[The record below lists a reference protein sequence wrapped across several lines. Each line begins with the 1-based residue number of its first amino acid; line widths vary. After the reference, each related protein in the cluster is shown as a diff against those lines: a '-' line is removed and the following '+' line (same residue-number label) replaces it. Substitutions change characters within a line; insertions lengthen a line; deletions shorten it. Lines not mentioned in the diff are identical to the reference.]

1 MTAVTPLDSIH
12 RKGIFGDHYKKNE
25 KDLLQISEVKNLAI
39 IQIVQYKRSKI
50 QLSTIQIE
58 GLGFPMENSKVES
71 NKETRILWSAPRTW
85 FVISKKENIINN
97 IKEKCTD
104 ENFAITDISH
114 SRAVIQIKGL
124 QAREILKKGCPL
136 NINEFKTNNC
146 AGTIFH
152 GISILVDL
160 IDNNPDTFNLLTL
173 RSFGESFYHHITD
186 AALEF
191 GYVGV

>member
-1 MTAVTPLDSIH
+1 MTAVTPLEFIH
-12 RKGIFGDHYKKNE
+12 KKGIFGDHHEKKE
-25 KDLLQISEVKNLAI
+25 KDLLQISEVKNLTI

-50 QLSTIQIE
+50 QLDTIQIE
-58 GLGFPMENSKVES
+58 GLGFPIENSKVES

-124 QAREILKKGCPL
+124 EAREILKKGCPL

-146 AGTIFH
+146 AGTVFH
-152 GISILVDL
+152 GISIVVDL

-186 AALEF
+186 AALES